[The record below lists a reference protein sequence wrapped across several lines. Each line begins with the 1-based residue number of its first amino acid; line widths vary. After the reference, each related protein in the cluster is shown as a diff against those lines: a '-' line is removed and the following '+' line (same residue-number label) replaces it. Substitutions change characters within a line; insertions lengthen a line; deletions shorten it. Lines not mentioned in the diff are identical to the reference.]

1 MNDNGSNQAL
11 ERTATRRAF
20 TFQMIKAFSV
30 KAALALGGGRSACS
44 R

>member
-11 ERTATRRAF
+11 ERTATRRVF
-20 TFQMIKAFSV
+20 TSFMIKTSSLRAEF
-30 KAALALGGGRSACS
+30 ALGGGSSLLS